1 MHPCLPY
8 LLGVR
13 WTTVIS
19 TSINRKFTTGILTNI
34 PKRLIMFATTVVAW
48 VQIKVNEDDE
58 DVGYFNLEVLI
69 YLAYNH
75 MYAYWDY
82 NR

>member
-1 MHPCLPY
+1 
-8 LLGVR
+8 
-13 WTTVIS
+13 
-19 TSINRKFTTGILTNI
+19 
-34 PKRLIMFATTVVAW
+34 MFATTVVAW